1 MIDVFLY
8 FLIKFI
14 CILFDGNFS
23 ELSILKIEFKK
34 VDITVLASTTVDL
47 YFLHNFHLDSS
58 EVV

>member
-34 VDITVLASTTVDL
+34 VDISYTK
-47 YFLHNFHLDSS
+47 NI
-58 EVV
+58 